1 MADVIMRRANAI
13 DIEPAIAVWRASST
27 ARRGGRPAPIER
39 EERVRESVQRPG
51 GSLFVADDAGQ
62 IVGMG
67 LAAQGRGNDGA
78 GPPVPGLCFIALIY
92 VAPER
97 WGEGLGGGI
106 VEAVLAEAR
115 TKGFSRA
122 RLWTHADNARARRLY
137 EGRGFRRTGR
147 EQADEQG
154 ALVVEYERT
163 LYMQR

>member
-1 MADVIMRRANAI
+1 MADVIMRCANAT
-13 DIEPAIAVWRASST
+13 DIESALAVWRAAST
-27 ARRGGRPAPIER
+27 ARRGGRSAPIER

-51 GSLFVADDAGQ
+51 GLLLVADDAGQ

-67 LAAQGRGNDGA
+67 LAMQGRGDDGA

-92 VAPER
+92 VAPAR

-115 TKGFSRA
+115 TWGFSRA
-122 RLWTHADNARARRLY
+122 QLWTHAENERARRLY

-147 EQADEQG
+147 EQTDEQG
-154 ALVVEYERT
+154 VLILESTSARYK
-163 LYMQR
+163 

>member
-1 MADVIMRRANAI
+1 MTDVIMRCANAT
-13 DIEPAIAVWRASST
+13 DIEPALAVWRAAST

-39 EERVRESVQRPG
+39 EESVRESVRRRG
-51 GSLFVADDAGQ
+51 GLLLVADDAGQ

-67 LAAQGRGNDGA
+67 LAMQGRGNDGA

-92 VAPER
+92 VAPAR

-122 RLWTHADNARARRLY
+122 RLWTHVDNARARGLY
-137 EGRGFRRTGR
+137 EGRRFSRTGR
-147 EQADEQG
+147 EQTDEHG
-154 ALVVEYERT
+154 ALIVEYERT
-163 LYMQR
+163 L

>member
-1 MADVIMRRANAI
+1 MADVVMRLANI
-13 DIEPAIAVWRASST
+13 DDIEPALAVWRAAST

-39 EERVRESVQRPG
+39 EERVRESIQRPG
-51 GSLFVADDAGQ
+51 GLLLVADDAGQ

-67 LAAQGRGNDGA
+67 LAMQGRGDDGA

-92 VAPER
+92 VAPAR

-115 TKGFSRA
+115 TRGFSRA
-122 RLWTHADNARARRLY
+122 RLWTHADNERARWLY
-137 EGRGFRRTGR
+137 EGRRFCRTGR

-154 ALVVEYERT
+154 ALIVEYERT
-163 LYMQR
+163 L